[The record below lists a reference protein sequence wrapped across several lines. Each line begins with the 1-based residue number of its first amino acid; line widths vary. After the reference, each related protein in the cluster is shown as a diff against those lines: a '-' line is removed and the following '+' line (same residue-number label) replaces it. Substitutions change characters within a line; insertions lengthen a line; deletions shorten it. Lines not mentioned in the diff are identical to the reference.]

1 MSPTGCARDVSLG
14 VSLIRPLRR
23 ADTASALVYSATLSI
38 GRDMLDERRK
48 RLRFRAW
55 RRGFREIDLIL
66 GGFADARFESLT
78 ETEVEAFEALLEA
91 PDQDVYDWVVGRT
104 PAPIS
109 HETPLLA
116 AIRAHYGNA

>member
-1 MSPTGCARDVSLG
+1 MRRFG
-14 VSLIRPLRR
+14 R
-23 ADTASALVYSATLSI
+23 ADRGAAFVYSACLSI

-48 RLRFRAW
+48 RLSFRAW

-66 GGFADARFESLT
+66 GGFADARLESLT
-78 ETEVEAFEALLEA
+78 ETDLAAFEGLLEA

-116 AIRAHYGNA
+116 AIRAHYGKA